1 MMSDP
6 SMIGP
11 SLPPNLIAARSTK
24 PDDDPS
30 DKLETVIGPQL
41 PSTDKLYK
49 GNGVLIKNVSY
60 GPALPPGITCGPSI
74 PEESE
79 YTQGWDL
86 LGERVKP
93 VVD

>member
-1 MMSDP
+1 MMSHP

-11 SLPPNLIAARSTK
+11 SLPPNLIAGSTK

-30 DKLETVIGPQL
+30 DKPETVIGPQL
-41 PSTDKLYK
+41 PSTDK
-49 GNGVLIKNVSY
+49 GSGVLIKNISY

-79 YTQGWDL
+79 YDIQGWDL

>member
-24 PDDDPS
+24 PDADDPS
-30 DKLETVIGPQL
+30 DKPETVIGPQL
-41 PSTDKLYK
+41 PSTDK
-49 GNGVLIKNVSY
+49 GSGVLIKTVSY

-79 YTQGWDL
+79 YNILGWDL

-93 VVD
+93 AVD

>member
-11 SLPPNLIAARSTK
+11 SLPPNLIAARSTR

-30 DKLETVIGPQL
+30 NEPETVIGPKL
-41 PSTDKLYK
+41 PSIDK
-49 GNGVLIKNVSY
+49 GSGISTY
-60 GPALPPGITCGPSI
+60 GPALPPGINCGSSI

-79 YTQGWDL
+79 NTPTISR
-86 LGERVKP
+86 GETCWEGGLSQ
-93 VVD
+93 

>member
-11 SLPPNLIAARSTK
+11 SLPPNLIAARSTR

-30 DKLETVIGPQL
+30 DKPETVIGPQL
-41 PSTDKLYK
+41 SSIDK
-49 GNGVLIKNVSY
+49 GSATLIY
-60 GPALPPGITCGPSI
+60 GPALPPGINCGSSI

-79 YTQGWDL
+79 NIQGWDL
-86 LGERVKP
+86 PGGRAKP
-93 VVD
+93 VVKFKKHGVG

>member
-11 SLPPNLIAARSTK
+11 SLPPNLIAATSAK
-24 PDDDPS
+24 LDDDPS
-30 DKLETVIGPQL
+30 DKPETVIGPQL
-41 PSTDKLYK
+41 PSTDK
-49 GNGVLIKNVSY
+49 GSGVLIKNVSY

-79 YTQGWDL
+79 YNIQGWDL